1 MSFAANHSRFAFQI
15 PALNE
20 TLRLVSFR
28 YHGALSSAY
37 ECTVDIACERRD
49 LPLQELLG
57 KAGVLTLF
65 DEQHPRHIHGEM
77 VSLAQGGV
85 GQRFTRYQVTLRPKL
100 WLLGLRSGLRIFQGQ
115 SAREI
120 VSRVLQD
127 AGLQG
132 NDVR

>member
-85 GQRFTRYQVTLRPKL
+85 GQRFASVGQERMNEILTAYHLDMAEKNPWYDENSNRLLSYYNDIVT
-100 WLLGLRSGLRIFQGQ
+100 S
-115 SAREI
+115 
-120 VSRVLQD
+120 
-127 AGLQG
+127 
-132 NDVR
+132 